1 MSLSA
6 AVRHPIR
13 NAIRAATVAAIAA
26 TVLAFSGRAQAVT
39 ISMQALTSFGSSGW
53 LQPSAFP
60 GDASV
65 VSTGTGDRIRS
76 IAFNPVSGN
85 LLYASG
91 TSLYSLNASSGS
103 GFTQLSNSGVS
114 GGSASGG
121 ITRVL
126 GTVAVTGD
134 GVIYGSNLSTNSTTT
149 AYKVYRWANES
160 ATPSAHYSGNA
171 GLAGA
176 RVGDNLAANG
186 SDGTGLLAAGF
197 SNSPSVSGNNS
208 FTTVTTGNSGGTA
221 AAVAY
226 TGGAAGDYR
235 LGISFADAD
244 TVLGAQGGS
253 SSSRVREVS
262 FLGTS
267 GTLDFSIALNA
278 PSTERGLL
286 YFSAYGTPL
295 LATQEWGS
303 GSTINTVRLYNASNL
318 LATGAVSFIQ
328 SINLTT
334 GTNTNANAIGGL
346 AFGTVN
352 GTPTLYALATNNGI
366 QAIQVVPEPS
376 TTLAA
381 GVCTVGLAGLMLR
394 GRRREQD
401 A

>member
-1 MSLSA
+1 MTYS
-6 AVRHPIR
+6 VIR
-13 NAIRAATVAAIAA
+13 STMRRGLIRTIVVGCLGLVASF
-26 TVLAFSGRAQAVT
+26 VPSRSFAVT
-39 ISMQALTSFGSSGW
+39 ISMQALSSFGSSGW

-60 GDASV
+60 GDAGV

-134 GVIYGSNLSTNSTTT
+134 GVIYGSNLSTNSTST
-149 AYKVYRWANES
+149 AYKVYRWANEA
-160 ATPSAHYSGNA
+160 ATPSSHYSGNA

-197 SNSPSVSGNNS
+197 SNSPSVTGNNS
-208 FTTVTTGNSGGTA
+208 FTSVTTGNSGGTA

-253 SSSRVREVS
+253 SASRVREVS

-278 PSTERGLL
+278 PATERGLL

-303 GSTINTVRLYNASNL
+303 GSTINTVRLYDASNL
-318 LATGAVSFIQ
+318 LSTGAISFIQ

-334 GTNTNANAIGGL
+334 STNANANAIGGL
-346 AFGTVN
+346 AFGNVN
-352 GTPTLYALATNNGI
+352 GTPTVYALATNNGI
-366 QAIQVVPEPS
+366 QALQIVPEPS
-376 TTLAA
+376 TGMIVA
-381 GVCTVGLAGLMLR
+381 GATVGLAALMLR
-394 GRRREQD
+394 RRGENS
-401 A
+401 